1 MWHDLKK
8 HEYER
13 NEHSMNWESLIPTI
27 IGGLLALLGGI
38 IQQNRANKTA
48 EKVRKETEKNAQELR
63 IEQENKRKEEQI
75 RQDKIGIIKDIASS
89 KTAILNTFF
98 DDNAKTTFNGALNLI
113 PVIFQDNKEILNTHQ
128 KLFDAITTGSSD
140 NSNNIFYELV
150 MLMHDDVG
158 FERLP
163 YEQFIRTLSA

>member
-1 MWHDLKK
+1 
-8 HEYER
+8 
-13 NEHSMNWESLIPTI
+13 MNWESLIPTI

-89 KTAILNTFF
+89 KTAILNTSS
-98 DDNAKTTFNGALNLI
+98 DYNAKTTFNGALNLI

-128 KLFDAITTGSSD
+128 KLFDAITKVSGD